1 MSLSLDSTP
10 SSGAKFWLWYREVV
24 LLLDKQI
31 VNNLVFLRNV
41 VFHKQEPRFKFDI
54 LFAEHISSH
63 ALFHNVIV
71 KPFALLVHFVRPQLA
86 YLNLHD
92 VLGLSAHWR

>member
-1 MSLSLDSTP
+1 MSFSLDSTC

-31 VNNLVFLRNV
+31 VNNLVFLRNF
-41 VFHKQEPRFKFDI
+41 VFHKQKPRFKFYI
-54 LFAEHISSH
+54 LFTEHISSH

-86 YLNLHD
+86 DLNLHE
-92 VLGLSAHWR
+92 VLGLSANWR